1 MEKKSKSAIKP
12 INLSRL
18 RLSPRPTNSNLVV
31 WPGGTPMG
39 DPWRG
44 AWKDVTYQIWRKLCS
59 FVHRFHHDQETH
71 AHTYKLEVIIHNKNT
86 QLLFLDFWCCAIW
99 NGVAEVYIWQQVS
112 GSKTLDVQSGF
123 HRWGWEWG
131 PIPQSDWFCHVS
143 VYGHRKGSG
152 FTTIGVP
159 ILE

>member
-1 MEKKSKSAIKP
+1 MDFLWKKNQNPPSNQSTSRGCAWAQDRIP
-12 INLSRL
+12 IWWCDLAA
-18 RLSPRPTNSNLVV
+18 PP
-31 WPGGTPMG
+31 WG

-131 PIPQSDWFCHVS
+131 AYPSKWL
-143 VYGHRKGSG
+143 
-152 FTTIGVP
+152 
-159 ILE
+159 ILPC